1 MAKKPNQP
9 FRRYISVPNNKELY
23 IVGKML
29 TGNADFK
36 LLPEKT
42 EAIAQAKSPNEIMV
56 SISGLNQLSAYE
68 IEANPSILLQTTD
81 KNTVMKKVLERIQ
94 NLDEL
99 TRDIYNNCLFHHW
112 LHYRDSNDIA
122 YIEIEQMHIDYRGL
136 RGKNV
141 NSSIQPEDYDNYI
154 KAIDILRNTSVKIDF
169 TKENNL
175 VYDKLEKM
183 NVGAVEGY
191 LLTVDRLTYYKNDST
206 RIKGFYY
213 KLQVILDTFASLI
226 INDNFPTALN
236 QLSIKS
242 KTVRAIGNYLCFL
255 HREIQDTHDVFSDIS
270 FYQLMGEARYEI
282 SGSRYQQYINRF
294 VENIKKTEEIL
305 RHENIVS
312 QIIIPDNIDAK
323 TYKYKKVRVFWTHP
337 PLQIENV

>member
-42 EAIAQAKSPNEIMV
+42 EAIAQAKSPNEILV

-68 IEANPSILLQTTD
+68 IESNPSILLQTTD
-81 KNTVMKKVLERIQ
+81 KNTVMKKVLERIE

-99 TRDIYNNCLFHHW
+99 TRDIFNNCLFHHW
-112 LHYRDSNDIA
+112 WHYRDSNQIA

-141 NSSIQPEDYDNYI
+141 TSSIQPEDYENYI

-175 VYDKLEKM
+175 VYEKLEEM
-183 NVGAVEGY
+183 NIGAVEGY
-191 LLTVDRLTYYKNDST
+191 LLTVDRLTYYKNDNK

-213 KLQVILDTFASLI
+213 KLQVMLDTFASLI
-226 INDNFPTALN
+226 INDNFPTALI
-236 QLSIKS
+236 QLSTKS

-255 HREIQDTHDVFSDIS
+255 HRENQDTQEPFSDIS
-270 FYQLMGEARYEI
+270 LYQLMGEARYEI

-294 VENIKKTEEIL
+294 IDNIRKTEELL
-305 RHENIVS
+305 RQENIVS
-312 QIIIPDNIDAK
+312 NIIIPNDVDAK
-323 TYKYKKVRVFWTHP
+323 NFKYKKVRVFWTHP
-337 PLQIENV
+337 PLLTDNV